1 MDMRVRGKRPH
12 GQKEV
17 GGPTLKTDMSLSQW
31 VSETR
36 RSPTAFQEM
45 HPACQ
50 SPGRAKKIST

>member
-17 GGPTLKTDMSLSQW
+17 GGPTLKTFCLESVGVGNQ
-31 VSETR
+31 
-36 RSPTAFQEM
+36 RSPATLEEM

-50 SPGRAKKIST
+50 SRAAREIFS